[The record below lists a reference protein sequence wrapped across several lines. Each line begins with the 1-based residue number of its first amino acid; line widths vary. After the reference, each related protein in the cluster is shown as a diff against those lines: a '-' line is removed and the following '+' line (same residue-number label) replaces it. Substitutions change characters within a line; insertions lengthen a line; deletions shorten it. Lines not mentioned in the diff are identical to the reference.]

1 MANSK
6 YASTR
11 ETTNLARIA
20 RIILGPCTDVLCDVL
35 KKEIPPS
42 TLSQKVK
49 IYLATLPKQKQPP
62 ITKEQKKIILN
73 GNYSD
78 FDISLLFFLLR
89 NISSIPPHTKQWGN
103 EPISSDKSVSANIER
118 IRLIRNKYGHYTD
131 ISISDTDFNKKVL
144 EISSIIQDLEKYLGT
159 STVYQDAVVEIGNC
173 CMDPEQESKYI
184 KELVDLNKQIKDISE
199 KTSFIENRCVP
210 ENVTVLYKRVF

>member
-1 MANSK
+1 MANAK

-62 ITKEQKKIILN
+62 ITKEQKK
-73 GNYSD
+73 D
-78 FDISLLFFLLR
+78 HTQWKLLR
-89 NISSIPPHTKQWGN
+89 
-103 EPISSDKSVSANIER
+103 
-118 IRLIRNKYGHYTD
+118 L
-131 ISISDTDFNKKVL
+131 
-144 EISSIIQDLEKYLGT
+144 
-159 STVYQDAVVEIGNC
+159 
-173 CMDPEQESKYI
+173 
-184 KELVDLNKQIKDISE
+184 
-199 KTSFIENRCVP
+199 
-210 ENVTVLYKRVF
+210 